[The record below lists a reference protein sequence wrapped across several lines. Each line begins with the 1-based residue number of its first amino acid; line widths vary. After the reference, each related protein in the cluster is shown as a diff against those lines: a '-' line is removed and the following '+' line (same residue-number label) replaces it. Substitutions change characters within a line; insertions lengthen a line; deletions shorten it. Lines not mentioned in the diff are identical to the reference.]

1 AARCAV
7 PTVIAVVGSIAPSA
21 RRAIASGS
29 NAGAEGADPAGP
41 VAPVAPVAPD
51 GNGPTWTAL
60 NDRESHVHRSVRV
73 TNTERSAPAMRSA
86 AASTTGAAARGEE
99 RSTPPRVTAPLLAR
113 PCAAEPGVG
122 GTRRRTFTPS
132 QELGR
137 HAGIVTVRMVHAAR
151 RSGRG
156 VTPIPG
162 P

>member
-1 AARCAV
+1 MDGSIGSKLTDVKRTEMAGDPAPLANTSRPSGTRLPASIATSIRPISVPGVLGVRTSVYAARPAARCAV

-73 TNTERSAPAMRSA
+73 TNTERSAPAMSSESR
-86 AASTTGAAARGEE
+86 
-99 RSTPPRVTAPLLAR
+99 
-113 PCAAEPGVG
+113 
-122 GTRRRTFTPS
+122 
-132 QELGR
+132 
-137 HAGIVTVRMVHAAR
+137 
-151 RSGRG
+151 
-156 VTPIPG
+156 
-162 P
+162 